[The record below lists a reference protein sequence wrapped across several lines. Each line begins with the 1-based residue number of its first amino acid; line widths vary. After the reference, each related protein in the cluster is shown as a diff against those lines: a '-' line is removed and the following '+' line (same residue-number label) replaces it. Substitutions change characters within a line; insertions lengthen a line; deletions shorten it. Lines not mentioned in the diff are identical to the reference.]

1 MTMTNRPGNAV
12 LLARAFAVLLLALA
26 GTVQAA
32 QPFQL
37 RTPSGTAIE
46 FPGKSQAPV
55 TVLLFWATWCPY
67 CKALMPHLQS
77 VVYQYEKNVQLYAI
91 SIAENGD
98 PAAYLAE
105 LGYDWTLLLE
115 GDAVASRY
123 GVRGTPGLVVIDRSG
138 TTIFDLSR
146 VQASAAL
153 RERVAGA
160 DSRPKAA
167 AQLAP
172 FWAAELRQVLE
183 PAIRAAR

>member
-1 MTMTNRPGNAV
+1 MRRNKPLMARSLAV
-12 LLARAFAVLLLALA
+12 LLFALA
-26 GTVQAA
+26 GTAQAA
-32 QPFQL
+32 EPFQL
-37 RTPSGTAIE
+37 RTPTGSAVEFSGN
-46 FPGKSQAPV
+46 SQAPV

-77 VVYQYEKNVQLYAI
+77 VVYQYDKDVQLYAI
-91 SIAENGD
+91 SVAEDGD
-98 PAAYLAE
+98 PAAFLAE

-138 TTIFDLSR
+138 ATVFDLSR

-153 RERVAGA
+153 RERIAGA

-172 FWAAELRQVLE
+172 FWAAELRRALD